1 MSVITSIRGA
11 AAQSLRNTSPPTTD
25 AGGSG
30 EFARVLK
37 AQLDERQITI
47 SAHAADRMVR
57 RGLIPDETTI
67 RQLQTAFDL
76 AAEKGSREALFL
88 LDGMAVVA
96 SVPDRTVK
104 TALDRQS
111 LAAGVFTQIDAAVVV
126 NSRAPEDNNNNN
138 PTINR
143 SLRSSGWA
151 PTGEATI
158 QPGGLP
164 L

>member
-11 AAQSLRNTSPPTTD
+11 AAQSLRSSSPATMD

-30 EFARVLK
+30 EFGRVLK

-57 RGLIPDETTI
+57 RGLIPDETTM

-96 SVPDRTVK
+96 SVPDRTIK
-104 TALDRQS
+104 TALDRQT
-111 LAAGVFTQIDAAVVV
+111 LEAGVFTQIDAAVVV
-126 NSRAPEDNNNNN
+126 NSRPSTNEDNDS
-138 PTINR
+138 TINR

-158 QPGGLP
+158 HPGGLP

>member
-1 MSVITSIRGA
+1 MSVVTAIRSA
-11 AAQSLRNTSPPTTD
+11 AAQSLNGASAVAANTRD
-25 AGGSG
+25 SG

-37 AQLDERQITI
+37 AQLDERHITI

-57 RGLIPDETTI
+57 RGLLPNAETI
-67 RQLQTAFDL
+67 QQLQTAFDL
-76 AAEKGSREALFL
+76 AAAKGSREALFL
-88 LDGMAVVA
+88 LEEMAVVA

-104 TALDRQS
+104 TALDRQT
-111 LAAGVFTQIDAAVVV
+111 LEAGVFTQIDAAVVV
-126 NSRAPEDNNNNN
+126 NGHTAASNKD
-138 PTINR
+138 IS
-143 SLRSSGWA
+143 SLNQSPRSSGWA